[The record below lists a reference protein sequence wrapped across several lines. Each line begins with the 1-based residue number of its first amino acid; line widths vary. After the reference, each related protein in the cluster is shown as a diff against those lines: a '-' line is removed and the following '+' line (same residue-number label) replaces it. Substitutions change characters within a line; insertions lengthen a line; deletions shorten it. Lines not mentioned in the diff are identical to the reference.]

1 VDPAGDPKVKGYTLT
16 YGRKEGEDVYN
27 DAEFKTKGFTL
38 KAPKIRVKDTPSR
51 VKVTVLAKV
60 K

>member
-1 VDPAGDPKVKGYTLT
+1 MAAHF
-16 YGRKEGEDVYN
+16 GRFAAAYRGKS
-27 DAEFKTKGFTL
+27 KIM
-38 KAPKIRVKDTPSR
+38 APKIR